1 MSRKIYVGN
10 LNYQTTEETLN
21 SVFSQYGE
29 VVSAVIIKDRFTEQ
43 SKGFGFIEMADDNAI
58 DLAVATMNGK
68 DLDGRRIRVNIAEDK
83 PQRPR
88 REGFNRS
95 GRNFRDYNSE
105 DGRNREGRFNRSGSK
120 RYNSRDSYNRDGYS
134 KDYTY

>member
-58 DLAVATMNGK
+58 DSAVATMNGK

-95 GRNFRDYNSE
+95 GRNFRDNAE
-105 DGRNREGRFNRSGSK
+105 GGRSREGRFNRGGSN
-120 RYNSRDSYNRDGYS
+120 RYNSRDSYSRDSYS
-134 KDYTY
+134 NDYTY